1 MIKEDEEEAWRE
13 CCCGITEMCRS
24 GFICMGQAWNWKGGG
39 GWRGPEHRSRSR
51 RIVWLIRPEE
61 HQSSPVTTCPSPPP
75 PFKWPVSQLLVLNKL
90 KQ

>member
-1 MIKEDEEEAWRE
+1 ME
-13 CCCGITEMCRS
+13 GMLL
-24 GFICMGQAWNWKGGG
+24 WNHRNVQKWFHMHGTGLELEGGVG

-75 PFKWPVSQLLVLNKL
+75 PFKWPVSQLLVLTKL